1 VAAAVALDFA
11 DARRPGAGAGAG
23 AVPGTE
29 GAVAPEA
36 AAPGA
41 VPLDDDAPSPPAD
54 CAAAAAACFLRI
66 IPPSFFSSM
75 KTPVQQNS

>member
-1 VAAAVALDFA
+1 MALDFA
-11 DARRPGAGAGAG
+11 DARRPGAGVGAG

-41 VPLDDDAPSPPAD
+41 VPLDDDAPSNPRRLRCCRCRLLLAHHPAVLLLLNEPPCTA
-54 CAAAAAACFLRI
+54 
-66 IPPSFFSSM
+66 
-75 KTPVQQNS
+75 K

>member
-1 VAAAVALDFA
+1 MAATVALDFA
-11 DARRPGAGAGAG
+11 DARRPGAGVGAG

-75 KTPVQQNS
+75 KTPV